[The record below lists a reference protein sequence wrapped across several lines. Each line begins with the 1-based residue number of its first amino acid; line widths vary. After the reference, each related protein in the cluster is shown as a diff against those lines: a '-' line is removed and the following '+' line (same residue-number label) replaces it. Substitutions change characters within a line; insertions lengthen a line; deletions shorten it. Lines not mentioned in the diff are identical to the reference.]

1 MDAEWVESLI
11 KKYSSRLLHYL
22 CGHTYSRE
30 DAEDLLQDIFV
41 SVYEHSSEFDP
52 SRCNE
57 EAWLYII
64 AKRKLVSYYRA
75 YKMNDSIDK
84 MEDYQLPGDDSMAQ
98 ATNLMACRQVIAK
111 ALSGLD
117 ERSRDVVVL
126 KYFSGFSYKEIGDKL
141 GTSEGNARV
150 ICSRALEKM
159 QKLIGNFELSED

>member
-41 SVYEHSSEFDP
+41 SVYEHNNEFDP

-75 YKMNDSIDK
+75 FKRNESIDE
-84 MEDYQLPGDDSMAQ
+84 MEDYQLPGDNSMAQ
-98 ATNLMACRQVIAK
+98 ATNLMACRQAVAK

-117 ERSRDVVVL
+117 ERSRDIVVL
-126 KYFSGFSYKEIGDKL
+126 KYFSGFTYKEIGEKL
-141 GTSEGNARV
+141 GISEGNARV
-150 ICSRALEKM
+150 ICSRSLEKM
-159 QKLIGNFELSED
+159 QNLIGDFEFSED